1 MQQFV
6 DVVMGLIKRKDN
18 LTEDE
23 LKELLQRH
31 LVEVQDIRNVRGQ
44 EKSKLDEKL
53 REKLELN
60 KGVNNNKI
68 VYLYIYYNDF
78 YKHI

>member
-1 MQQFV
+1 
-6 DVVMGLIKRKDN
+6 MGLIKRKDN

-53 REKLELN
+53 REKLEQN
-60 KGVNNNKI
+60 KEVTRLQTFTVTVAIK
-68 VYLYIYYNDF
+68 VSTED
-78 YKHI
+78 